1 MATDE
6 KLMVSFSV
14 VNDYVPGGLVVETPD
29 YIVPFPPDHSEPT
42 PRGDESVGHGV
53 ELVKLLLRS
62 FLHSLEPSG

>member
-1 MATDE
+1 MARGE

-14 VNDYVPGGLVVETPD
+14 AHDYVPDGLVVETPD
-29 YIVPFPPDHSEPT
+29 YIVPFPPDHSEPI
-42 PRGDESVGHGV
+42 PRGNESVGLDV